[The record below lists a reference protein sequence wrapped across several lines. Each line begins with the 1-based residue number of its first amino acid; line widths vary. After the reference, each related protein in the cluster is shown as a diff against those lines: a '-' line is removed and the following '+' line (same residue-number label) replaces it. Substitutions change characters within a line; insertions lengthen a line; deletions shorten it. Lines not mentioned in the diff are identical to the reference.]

1 MMKLKLIHKLLIA
14 MFACAA
20 LVLVLMTLITRISI
34 GSGFMEF
41 LQQQER
47 NRAELVVPG
56 LSDWY
61 SEHGNWNQLARNPR
75 EFHGLVFTA
84 LLQTSGTGLEF
95 GPEGTEPQVRGGRR
109 GQRSP
114 GPRQGGRELGPVGS
128 RGGPGPGPLGRNGLV
143 QRVFLLNSDKSP
155 VIGEIPVEFDEDRLL
170 PINVDGTNVGWLGIA
185 EIRGFKLPEEEAFI
199 TQLRN
204 NLLIGLGLGLMVAA
218 MLAWLLA
225 RHLSQPVNEVAE
237 GIRALAAGNFNFRLD
252 TKGSDEIAKLGD
264 DVNRLSLA
272 LSEHETAR
280 KRWMS
285 DMAHELRTPLAIIS
299 GELEAMADGV
309 RPLNKEHLDS
319 VREEVKHLA
328 TLINDLHNL
337 TMTDSGALAY
347 KMQAVDLDDL
357 VQLTA
362 DAFDGRAAVKDLDL
376 NYINPDQNIK
386 LKGDEQRLRQLLNN
400 LLDNSVRY
408 TDAGGQ
414 VSIKLCKNKQQAILT
429 ISDTGPGASAQE
441 CERLF
446 ERLYRVEGSRNRNL
460 GGSGLGL
467 SICRNIVEAHGGK
480 ITAQP
485 GPDGGLLITTSLPLD
500 S

>member
-1 MMKLKLIHKLLIA
+1 MKLKLIHKLLIA

-34 GSGFMEF
+34 GSGFMDF

-47 NRAELVVPG
+47 SQVELVVPG

-61 SEHGNWNQLARNPR
+61 NEHGNWNELAGNPR
-75 EFHGLVFTA
+75 EFYGLVFTA
-84 LLQTSGTGLEF
+84 LLQTSDTGLEF
-95 GPEGTEPQVRGGRR
+95 GTEGTAVQARGGRR

-114 GPRQGGRELGPVGS
+114 GPRPGGRGLGPAGS
-128 RGGPGPGPLGRNGLV
+128 RGGPGPGPLGRNGLP
-143 QRVFLLNSDKSP
+143 QRVFLLDSDKSP
-155 VIGEIPVEFDEDRLL
+155 VIGEIPDGFGEDKLL
-170 PINVDGTNVGWLGIA
+170 SINVDGVNVGWLGIA
-185 EIRGFKLPEEEAFI
+185 EISGFKLPEEEAFI

-204 NLLIGLGLGLMVAA
+204 NLLIGLGLGLVVAA

-237 GIRALAAGNFNFRLD
+237 GIRALAHGNFNFRLD
-252 TKGSDEIAKLGD
+252 TKGGDEIAKLGD
-264 DVNRLSLA
+264 DVDRLSLV

-309 RPLNKEHLDS
+309 RPLNKEHLES
-319 VREEVKHLA
+319 VREEVMHLA
-328 TLINDLHNL
+328 ALIDDLHNL
-337 TMTDSGALAY
+337 TMTDTGALAY

-357 VQLTA
+357 VQLTV
-362 DAFDGRAAVKDLDL
+362 DAFNGRAAGKNLDL
-376 NYINPDQNIK
+376 NYINPGQSIK

-408 TDAGGQ
+408 TDAGGR
-414 VSIKLCKNKQQAILT
+414 VSIKLLKKKQQAVLT
-429 ISDTGPGASAQE
+429 ISDTGPGASKRE
-441 CERLF
+441 CEQLF
-446 ERLYRVEGSRNRNL
+446 ERLYRVDSSRNRNS

-467 SICRNIVEAHGGK
+467 SICRNIVEAHDGN